1 MLVRRSVEGA
11 GGGLKRGCGGG
22 IVSRL
27 RPGREDKVIFLEQAL
42 NIAPARFPIHA
53 LVRKQG
59 TLFIAIVFRSRFS
72 TRVA

>member
-1 MLVRRSVEGA
+1 M
-11 GGGLKRGCGGG
+11 
-22 IVSRL
+22 SRL
-27 RPGREDKVIFLEQAL
+27 RPGREDKVFILDQAL
-42 NIAPARFPIHA
+42 NIAPARLPIHA